1 MEKATYITKIN
12 ISIRYPSYGMLF
24 MAYES
29 LIFHSESY
37 IKLSKYPFKNM
48 LLLYYYFILSNIHVK
63 SFQAKKKVNASVQT
77 NLHYLFL
84 SQMYFS

>member
-1 MEKATYITKIN
+1 MENATDITKIN
-12 ISIRYPSYGMLF
+12 ISLRYPSYGTVF

-48 LLLYYYFILSNIHVK
+48 LLLYYYFTLSNIPVK
-63 SFQAKKKVNASVQT
+63 SFQAKKKSERLCSN
-77 NLHYLFL
+77 
-84 SQMYFS
+84 